1 MDTSIRT
8 RSHGL
13 LANTAIASN
22 VLPLFGAE
30 SELEPENSS
39 DAGRLLH
46 LSNSLQS
53 SLEFGDILSRFSDEI
68 QEYVS
73 HEFLGYNLD
82 ETTSKKDFDFSL
94 GKKGRFKLNQQ
105 LMFNPDR
112 SLGSLV
118 ISRKRKFTDTEA
130 REFEH
135 LTSTLIYPL
144 RNAILYRNAVH
155 AAHKDALTGIGNRA
169 ALNEVLS
176 REVDLAQR
184 HDRSL
189 GMIIIDI
196 DHFKSINDSYGH
208 ATGDC
213 LLKALSFSAEE
224 TIRLSDQIF
233 RFGGEEFVV
242 LLPETAIGGVKRL
255 AERIR
260 RNIESMK
267 TRCEGTEIKMTASLG
282 IATLNHGED
291 EEGFFSR
298 ADKALYLA
306 KNDGRNCTRV
316 AD

>member
-1 MDTSIRT
+1 MDTTIST
-8 RSHGL
+8 RSHNLSSTTVAG
-13 LANTAIASN
+13 N
-22 VLPLFGAE
+22 VLPLFETERE
-30 SELEPENSS
+30 SEDFS

-53 SLEFGDILSRFSDEI
+53 SLAIEDILGRFSDEI
-68 QEYVS
+68 KEYIP
-73 HEFLGYNLD
+73 HEFLGFNLG
-82 ETTSKKDFDFSL
+82 ETTQLKTFDFCL
-94 GKKGRFKLNQQ
+94 GKKARFKLNQQ
-105 LMFNPDR
+105 LNISAEK
-112 SLGSLV
+112 SLGSLI
-118 ISRKRKFTDTEA
+118 ISRKRKFTDVEA

-144 RNAILYRNAVH
+144 RNALLYRDALH

-169 ALNEVLS
+169 ALNETLS
-176 REVDLAQR
+176 REVDIAHR

-196 DHFKSINDSYGH
+196 DHFKLINDNYGH

-213 LLKALSFSAEE
+213 LLQALSLSAEE

-260 RNIESMK
+260 RNIESLK
-267 TRCEGTEIKMTASLG
+267 SCCEGSNIKMTISLG
-282 IATLNHGED
+282 IATLNRGED
-291 EEGFFSR
+291 EIGFFSR
-298 ADKALYLA
+298 ADKALYQA
-306 KNDGRNCTRV
+306 KNAGRNCTRV